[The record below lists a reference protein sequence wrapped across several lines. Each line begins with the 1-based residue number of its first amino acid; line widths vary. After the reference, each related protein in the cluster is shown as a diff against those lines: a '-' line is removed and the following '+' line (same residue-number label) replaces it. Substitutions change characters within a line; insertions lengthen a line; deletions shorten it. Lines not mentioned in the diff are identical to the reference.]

1 MRRRAQLEVV
11 IFAERHQRR
20 LPVHLGGG
28 RDDDQLLLLRRRGQD
43 RFSSADVRLD
53 RVNGLLDDQAHAN
66 GRGEVHGHVGA
77 VHELGDER
85 LVQGRTNAMVKTR
98 ATDEVRD
105 VVHAARREV
114 VEDRDRVAALEKP
127 LGQV

>member
-1 MRRRAQLEVV
+1 MNVF
-11 IFAERHQRR
+11 ITGGCGFIGS
-20 LPVHLGGG
+20 HL
-28 RDDDQLLLLRRRGQD
+28 
-43 RFSSADVRLD
+43 A
-53 RVNGLLDDQAHAN
+53 
-66 GRGEVHGHVGA
+66 
-77 VHELGDER
+77 ER

-114 VEDRDRVAALEKP
+114 VEDRDRVASLEKP